1 MTAKPKSFDLA
12 SLDTIAA
19 CNKPFDVEIIHPVTQ
34 EKTGVVFTVVGK
46 DSDVYRAKIKAMANE
61 NMTREAMLARRG
73 KPDIQTIDKL
83 EAKNIDALVA
93 ATVGW
98 SNVELD
104 GEVLEFNAA
113 NARKVYQRI
122 LPVRE
127 QVLEAVNDLELFMD
141 R

>member
-1 MTAKPKSFDLA
+1 MTKAKSFDLA

-19 CNKPFDVEIIHPVTQ
+19 CNKPFDVEIVHPVTQ
-34 EKTGVVFTVVGK
+34 EKTGVVFQVVGK
-46 DSDVYRAKIKAMANE
+46 DSDVYRAKIKAIANE
-61 NMTREAMLARRG
+61 NMTREAMLSRRG
-73 KPDIQTIDKL
+73 KTDIPNIDKL

-104 GEVLEFNAA
+104 GVPLELTPA
-113 NARKVYQRI
+113 NARTVYARI

-127 QVLEAVNDLELFMD
+127 QVLEAINDLENFM
-141 R
+141 RG

>member
-1 MTAKPKSFDLA
+1 MTAKAKGFDLA
-12 SLDTIAA
+12 SIDTVAA

-61 NMTREAMLARRG
+61 NMTREALLARRG
-73 KPDIQTIDKL
+73 KTDIPNIDKL
-83 EAKNIDALVA
+83 EARNIDALIA

-98 SNVELD
+98 ANVELD
-104 GEVLEFNAA
+104 GEALEFNAA
-113 NARKVYQRI
+113 NARKVYTRI

-127 QVLEAVNDLELFMD
+127 QVLEAINELENFMPG
-141 R
+141 

>member
-61 NMTREAMLARRG
+61 NMTREALMARRG
-73 KPDIQTIDKL
+73 KADIQTIDKL
-83 EAKNIDALVA
+83 ESKNIDALVA

-104 GEVLEFNAA
+104 GEALEFNAA